1 MCKYC
6 IAILITLLS
15 ITNVIAQQKK
25 VVRPFEYELSFGTT
39 YGSDN
44 YVGSRKIGPAISME
58 GRYNFNNSPY
68 DIGLEIYF
76 GSVIRSYQGDD
87 LSNRIAS
94 ISLYSD
100 YNINRGCN
108 VSYFLG
114 AGIGIASFDVILG
127 DYGDEG
133 SGLVFSP
140 RVGVE
145 LHRHIRITAYSKMA
159 KDGYNSFGL
168 SIGFVLGGGLKK

>member
-39 YGSDN
+39 YGSDT

-58 GRYNFNNSPY
+58 GRYNINNSPY

-76 GSVIRSYQGDD
+76 DR
-87 LSNRIAS
+87 LS
-94 ISLYSD
+94 D
-100 YNINRGCN
+100 
-108 VSYFLG
+108 
-114 AGIGIASFDVILG
+114 
-127 DYGDEG
+127 
-133 SGLVFSP
+133 
-140 RVGVE
+140 
-145 LHRHIRITAYSKMA
+145 HIKEMIYLTE
-159 KDGYNSFGL
+159 
-168 SIGFVLGGGLKK
+168 